1 MTRPGE
7 RESSSSRTIKGT
19 SCTSVNVDRLSPL
32 LTPLTAELRRRGID
46 ILLVESKDD
55 AREAV
60 LSLLPRGATVMA
72 GSSLTL
78 DAIGVTGHL
87 KAGGYRY
94 LRDDVRAIDDPEQ
107 RYEMRRQSVVADYFL
122 GGVNAIAATGEI
134 VNVDSS
140 GSRIAGYAYGG
151 GKVIM
156 VAGVNKVVPTLAD
169 ALERIRTVAAVQEA
183 RRVGRT
189 PPCLPDGVCRNY
201 ECYPPQ
207 RQCGK
212 ILIIEKENVPGR
224 ITVVLVGESLGY

>member
-1 MTRPGE
+1 MRIE
-7 RESSSSRTIKGT
+7 
-19 SCTSVNVDRLSPL
+19 VDPSL
-32 LTPLTAELRRRGID
+32 LTRLTAEFRRRGID
-46 ILLVESKDD
+46 LLLAETKEE

-60 LSLLPRGATVMA
+60 LGLIPAGATVMA

-78 DAIGVTGHL
+78 DAIGVTDRL
-87 KAGGYRY
+87 KGGQYRY
-94 LRDDVRAIDDPEQ
+94 LRQDVRAIDDPEQ
-107 RYEMRRQSVVADYFL
+107 RYAMRRQSLVADYFL
-122 GGVNAIAATGEI
+122 GGINAIAATGEI

-151 GKVIM
+151 RKVIM
-156 VAGVNKVVPTLAD
+156 VSGLNKVVPTLAD
-169 ALERIRTVAAVQEA
+169 ALDRIRVVAAVQEA

-189 PPCLPDGVCRNY
+189 PPCIDDGVCRNY